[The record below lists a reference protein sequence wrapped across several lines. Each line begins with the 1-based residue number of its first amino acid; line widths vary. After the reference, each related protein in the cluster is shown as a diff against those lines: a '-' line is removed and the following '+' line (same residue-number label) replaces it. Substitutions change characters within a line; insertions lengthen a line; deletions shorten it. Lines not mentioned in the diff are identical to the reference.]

1 MGVVIVDSD
10 KMVGGSHN
18 VWVDEETDRGLAIWS
33 VQSQR
38 VASTLGPMRQVR
50 STPPPVPGAP
60 FRPSFPHISSSNP
73 TPMPC
78 VCYASSSCSSSP
90 PFLPNHPRDELF
102 QRSIQIGWADR
113 EVQTTWLITPL
124 CISPRHERALGIHP
138 LNCRRLW
145 KISGNKPLRQC
156 VADSACL
163 FQHPCPAGSLGAT

>member
-1 MGVVIVDSD
+1 MGGEGEEGKEEEKEKHKMGVGIVDSD

-90 PFLPNHPRDELF
+90 PLPRLPSQPSTRRTFPEIYTN
-102 QRSIQIGWADR
+102 
-113 EVQTTWLITPL
+113 WL
-124 CISPRHERALGIHP
+124 G
-138 LNCRRLW
+138 
-145 KISGNKPLRQC
+145 RQ
-156 VADSACL
+156 
-163 FQHPCPAGSLGAT
+163 GSSNNLAHHSSLH